1 MIGLY
6 IILAVFA
13 AFIFWIHSGHQKE
26 EYGEDVIKNWPQAEG
41 TINFT
46 VSDAVGTH
54 WYIDFIVNGQL
65 LQGESIIYRK
75 CSGRYRSGDKVSIR
89 YEMLGHSN
97 RIFNGRV
104 VNATAVIED
113 KELYSLDK
121 EFTRT
126 YYKGYL
132 LAMGFVV
139 FDVVLIVIE
148 VLQRFGVI

>member
-1 MIGLY
+1 MAL
-6 IILAVFA
+6 FA
-13 AFIFWIHSGHQKE
+13 AFIFWIHSGHEKE

-46 VSDAVGTH
+46 VCDSVGTH

-65 LQGESIIYRK
+65 MQGESIIYLK
-75 CSGRYRSGDKVSIR
+75 CRDRYGAGDKVSIR

-97 RIFNGRV
+97 RIFKGRV
-104 VNATAVIED
+104 VDATVVIED
-113 KELYSLDK
+113 KGLYSLDK
-121 EFTRT
+121 EFTKT

-148 VLQRFGVI
+148 VLQRFEVI

>member
-26 EYGEDVIKNWPQAEG
+26 KYGEDVIKNWPQAEG

-46 VSDAVGTH
+46 VSDTVGTH

-75 CSGRYRSGDKVSIR
+75 GRGRYRSGDKVSIR

-121 EFTRT
+121 ELTRT